1 MKKLIPYILSLFLFF
16 GCQQDD
22 NSSFEGEG
30 TLRLNVKMKSEIQ
43 VATRSLTESEEKE
56 LKKDCKV
63 RIYDTDNLIRKYQG
77 VDNVPT
83 DIVLPSGEYRVRVTA
98 GDSVAASFDKKFY
111 EGIKSFAIRKGANL
125 LVDVTCNIG
134 NTVTKI
140 QFDEESLN
148 PVFKEYEVS
157 IAVKAENG
165 SLKFDPEN
173 TDQMGYFSIPT
184 DCDTLF
190 CTFKGTTIVT
200 DDPYEHIDTIP
211 FVKGATLYNLT
222 YKYKELEVELPPT
235 GGGMVKIEVDA
246 TPIGEP
252 REESVVLYRRPVI
265 KAEMNGQAIDL
276 ASPYNVE
283 TGVSSEVSVMVTSS
297 SVLKQVELSSQSFP
311 EFLNMTESSF
321 DLKNL
326 TAEQIT
332 ALTSGGITIG
342 TKEESKGY
350 ALGITFSNELMRK
363 FTATDGTRQIQ
374 FRAVDDNGKER
385 IINWQIIASNVSVQ
399 TEEIPMYDVWATKAT
414 LYGSVLAGRE
424 PQGKLSFR
432 YCEKGTDEWK
442 FVNAERNDTFIT
454 AKINGLKAGTEYQYQ
469 ILEGEVASNAL
480 CSFTTEQTAQLPNSG
495 FEDWYGSK
503 PMYVATS
510 DKESDIF
517 WDSGNHGS
525 SSVSFVAKDLTV
537 KDTSLKMEGNYS
549 AKLESKD
556 MIMTLGAGNLF
567 TGKFLDIE
575 NTTKGVLG
583 WGRPFKTRPIA
594 ITGYVRYH
602 SETVDKYNGDG
613 KIPKGDK
620 DKGYMFIALG
630 DWKGEYV
637 SGKYGS
643 GTWPVVV
650 RTKSESTL
658 FDNQN
663 PAIIA
668 YGEKTWDDST
678 EGEQMYRFTIRLDY
692 RSEKRVP
699 TTIIVVASASKYGDY
714 YAGAVGSTMW
724 LDDLKLIY
732 DESELTE

>member
-1 MKKLIPYILSLFLFF
+1 MKRLIPYILSLFLFF

-43 VATRSLTESEEKE
+43 VATRSLTESEENE

-111 EGIKSFAIRKGANL
+111 EGIESFAIRKGANL
-125 LVDVTCNIG
+125 PVDVTCNIG

-165 SLKFDPEN
+165 SLKFDFEN
-173 TDQMGYFSIPT
+173 TDQMGYFSIPA

-222 YKYKELEVELPPT
+222 YKYKELDVELPPT

-283 TGVSSEVSVMVTSS
+283 TGVSPEVSVMVTGS

-311 EFLNMTESSF
+311 DFLNMTESSF

-332 ALTSGGITIG
+332 ALTSGGITID

-350 ALGITFSNELMRK
+350 ALGITFSNELMQK

-374 FRAVDDNGKER
+374 FRAIDDNGKER

-399 TEEIPMYDVWATKAT
+399 TEEIPIYDVWATKAT

-442 FVNAERNDTFIT
+442 FVNAERKDLVVS
-454 AKINGLKAGTEYQYQ
+454 AKISGLNPGTEYEYQ
-469 ILEGEVASNAL
+469 VIEGEIVSNVVYA
-480 CSFTTEQTAQLPNSG
+480 FTTEQAIQLPNSS
-495 FEDWYGSK
+495 FEEWSGSK
-503 PMYVATS
+503 PMYIAS
-510 DKESDIF
+510 SSSNIY

-525 SSVSFVAKDLTV
+525 KTGGVDVTVSDATV
-537 KDTSLKMEGNYS
+537 KHSGKYSVKMTSQKVVGQF
-549 AKLESKD
+549 A
-556 MIMTLGAGNLF
+556 AGNLF
-567 TGKFLDIE
+567 IGQYLD
-575 NTTKGVLG
+575 TKIDFNGFKGNGVLG
-583 WGRPFKTRPIA
+583 WGRPFKSRPLA
-594 ITGYVRYH
+594 LHGYI
-602 SETVDKYNGDG
+602 KYAPVKVTNSLDG
-613 KIPKGDK
+613 KLSTDENDQGIV
-620 DKGYMFIALG
+620 YVALG
-630 DWKGEYV
+630 DWPGENYEN
-637 SGKYGS
+637 S
-643 GTWPVVV
+643 TWPKIIQ
-650 RTKSESTL
+650 TDFNNPQKAKL
-658 FDNQN
+658 FDPNSDE
-663 PAIIA
+663 IIA
-668 YGEKTWDDST
+668 YGERIFTESTT
-678 EGEQMYRFTIRLDY
+678 EGNDMIEFLIPLDY
-692 RSEKRVP
+692 RDNRIP
-699 TTIIVVASASKYGDY
+699 TNIILVGSSSRYGDY
-714 YAGAVGSTMW
+714 FAGGAGSTMW